1 MTADLAVAA
10 RSAVGSDH
18 EDVQRVIELR
28 RPLAETGDDFVI
40 DAVDHVAVLHVAV
53 ERAADQDDGQADRRP
68 SGEHHAERILTRTGM
83 AAHAG
88 ARHRSSERCDLW
100 LPRWLA
106 VGFRAHGTPSREEKT
121 PLSNTPGSAGLVHTP
136 DLPPST
142 G

>member
-10 RSAVGSDH
+10 GSAVGSDH

-28 RPLAETGDDFVI
+28 RPLAEIGDDFVI
-40 DAVDHVAVLHVAV
+40 DAVDHVAVLHVPV

-68 SGEHHAERILTRTGM
+68 SGEHHAERILTGTRM

-88 ARHRSSERCDLW
+88 ALYRAAERGDLW

-106 VGFRAHGTPSREEKT
+106 VGFRAHGTSSREEKT
-121 PLSNTPGSAGLVHTP
+121 PLSNTPGQPRAGTHP
-136 DLPPST
+136 
-142 G
+142 